1 MPDDDD
7 YVNIQ
12 YTAGRVSAE
21 SRRRRIRDREAGNQ
35 TSSLETY
42 DFDRERAQVGISYFL
57 HRISY
62 GPVSLFMTRSPT
74 LSTTIASLPLIVMRR
89 FFRKRPDEFVN

>member
-12 YTAGRVSAE
+12 CTAGRVSAE

-35 TSSLETY
+35 ISSLETH
-42 DFDRERAQVGISYFL
+42 DFDRERVQVSIILSSTSNRTRSRIALHDKKPETFDHDCVVTVNRNAQVFS
-57 HRISY
+57 
-62 GPVSLFMTRSPT
+62 
-74 LSTTIASLPLIVMRR
+74 
-89 FFRKRPDEFVN
+89 